1 MTLTVLS
8 TFSGIGGLD
17 LGLESI
23 GMRTVGQVEIDPFAR
38 QVLARH
44 WPEVPQHD
52 DIRTA
57 AAWWRSAPRPVVD
70 VIAGATPASRSQPL
84 ASGAVLRMNAGS
96 GLNSPDSLT
105 TSGRPESSSKTSWG
119 TERKAFVSCSEISTL
134 SDIPPVPALSAL
146 ARWEPRT
153 SERGSLSSP
162 SWPTPTASLGSNGG
176 LISPSKARAG
186 GTLIEAVSLVMWP
199 TPGAR
204 LGDPKRGV
212 PSRELAERRY
222 VSGRRNLDDAVALWP
237 TPTARDST
245 RGGVRDIEAYRAKKG
260 YEWIDAV
267 GHRWWAAEPDVGRVA
282 YGVPRRVDRLRT
294 LGNAVVPAV
303 GRFVGELYLSGAAFD

>member
-44 WPEVPQHD
+44 WPEVPRHD

-70 VIAGATPASRSQPL
+70 VITGGYPCQPESAAGKRRGIEDERWLWPELARLIDDVRPAGAILENVMGHRTQGLRF
-84 ASGAVLRMNAGS
+84 VLRDLDTLGYSARAGIVSARAMGAPHIRKRIFILAELANPDGS
-96 GLNSPDSLT
+96 GLDP
-105 TSGRPESSSKTSWG
+105 GR
-119 TERKAFVSCSEISTL
+119 
-134 SDIPPVPALSAL
+134 
-146 ARWEPRT
+146 
-153 SERGSLSSP
+153 
-162 SWPTPTASLGSNGG
+162 
-176 LISPSKARAG
+176 
-186 GTLIEAVSLVMWP
+186 
-199 TPGAR
+199 
-204 LGDPKRGV
+204 
-212 PSRELAERRY
+212 
-222 VSGRRNLDDAVALWP
+222 GRRHRSVPGEEGA
-237 TPTARDST
+237 
-245 RGGVRDIEAYRAKKG
+245 

-267 GHRWWAAEPDVGRVA
+267 GHRWWAAEPDMGRVA
-282 YGVPRRVDRLRT
+282 YGVPGRVDRLRT